1 MQAVVSLLEPS
12 ANQEVE
18 ALWQI
23 LGTDCG
29 LESLYYTPH
38 PHISWQIADEY
49 DKQALPG
56 ILSDVA
62 RSSTPFT
69 IRCSGVGLFTGIEPV
84 VYILIVKDDPLIQF
98 QEMICRKVRPLA
110 SISNPHYD
118 PDVWVPHVT
127 LAHRDVKPENLGCVM
142 NTLAF
147 RPFDREISIDNLA
160 LLYHTEHEIGR
171 LITRYNFS
179 AK

>member
-18 ALWQI
+18 ALWQT

-29 LESLYYTPH
+29 LASLYYTPH
-38 PHISWQIADEY
+38 PHISWHIADKY
-49 DKQALPG
+49 DDQALQES
-56 ILSDVA
+56 LSDMA
-62 RSSTPFT
+62 GSSKPFT
-69 IRCSGVGLFTGIEPV
+69 IRCSGVGLFTGVEPV

-98 QEMICRKVRPLA
+98 HEMICRRIHHLA
-110 SISNPHYD
+110 SGSNPHYD
-118 PDVWVPHVT
+118 PEVWVPHIT

-147 RPFDREISIDNLA
+147 RPFDREIRIDNLA
-160 LLYHTEHEIGR
+160 LLYHTDNEIGR
-171 LITRYNFS
+171 LITRYNF
-179 AK
+179 